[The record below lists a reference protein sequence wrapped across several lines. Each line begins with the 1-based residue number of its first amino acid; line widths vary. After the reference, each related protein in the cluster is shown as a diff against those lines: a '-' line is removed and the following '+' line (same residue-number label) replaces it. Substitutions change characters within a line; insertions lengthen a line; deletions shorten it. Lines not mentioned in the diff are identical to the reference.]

1 MWYSF
6 KDWVLQI
13 MQIFAALFGV
23 LWVVTAISLIF
34 NITFRAMDS
43 GYFAGGLI
51 LFLVGVSLEV
61 ALGVKLL
68 YCLSRWYWDW

>member
-13 MQIFAALFGV
+13 MQIFAALFGM

-34 NITFRAMDS
+34 NITLRAMDS
-43 GYFAGGLI
+43 GYFAGWLI